1 MAIEIIIKKSRFKNQ
16 FSDLILKNY
25 FTVIRSSYMK
35 LIDLS
40 GPIHTGM
47 WLYGLLN
54 VPNTTGLPVR
64 TIAEE

>member
-1 MAIEIIIKKSRFKNQ
+1 MAIEIIIKKSIIKNLVYN
-16 FSDLILKNY
+16 LILKNY
-25 FTVIRSSYMK
+25 FSVIRSSYMK